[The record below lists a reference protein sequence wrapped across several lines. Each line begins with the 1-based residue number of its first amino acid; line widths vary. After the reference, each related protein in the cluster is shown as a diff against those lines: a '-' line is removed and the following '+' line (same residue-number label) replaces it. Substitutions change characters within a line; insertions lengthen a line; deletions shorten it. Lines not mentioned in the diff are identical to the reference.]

1 MKKFQGISDVGLVKT
16 TESFF
21 SEEFDSLFRP
31 LLVFSW
37 TTVSLHWNAF
47 DIIERGNGKD
57 LSLLSTLYKYMGNGC
72 NLLVL
77 DTELSLKVKSTTLLY
92 CMVFIGNEILF
103 VLDFTVF
110 WQFYE
115 RGQLVFDDL
124 KI

>member
-1 MKKFQGISDVGLVKT
+1 
-16 TESFF
+16 
-21 SEEFDSLFRP
+21 
-31 LLVFSW
+31 
-37 TTVSLHWNAF
+37 
-47 DIIERGNGKD
+47 
-57 LSLLSTLYKYMGNGC
+57 MGNDC